1 MIIRIFAA
9 ICVALAGIFI
19 LYLPS
24 ANPPERFLH
33 QLRMEHDL
41 NVTFW
46 GENHALRV
54 LDRMLNMKNDLQT
67 NSFIPP
73 SSAAPPSTNPMDAM
87 LAMQMSQMTERLF
100 KNQYFESIKT
110 LLILAS
116 YRLAEFIEWL
126 PVMSIF
132 IVAACFDGSIRRI
145 VKGKEFLQHNPE
157 IFGLC
162 SCLIILI
169 LCSTVVVFVVPL
181 TLHPLIPVFIPTIVG
196 ILGSVAIANF
206 HYKG

>member
-1 MIIRIFAA
+1 MVIRIFAA

-24 ANPPERFLH
+24 TNPPERFLD
-33 QLRMEHDL
+33 QLRVEHDL
-41 NVTFW
+41 NITFW
-46 GENHALRV
+46 GEGHAVRV
-54 LDRMLNMKNDLQT
+54 LDRMLNMQSDLQK
-67 NSFIPP
+67 SGLAPP
-73 SSAAPPSTNPMDAM
+73 SSATPPSANPMDAA
-87 LAMQMSQMTERLF
+87 LAMQVSQMTERMF

-110 LLILAS
+110 LLVLAS
-116 YRLAEFIEWL
+116 YRFAEFIEWL

-132 IVAACFDGSIRRI
+132 ILAAWFDGSIRRI

-162 SCLIILI
+162 TCLVILI
-169 LCSTVVVFVVPL
+169 LCSTVVAFVVPL
-181 TLHPLIPVFIPTIVG
+181 TLHPLVLASIPATVG
-196 ILGSVAIANF
+196 ILGNVAIANF